1 MKKQELTRAFR
12 YVTHSSATKETTF
25 VRTKRAEQ
33 APPHSPTLDI
43 PPRSHPATR
52 QKPCLMYD
60 FFSCGLNKAVTQ
72 VAQKEERRFGKA
84 LYRVIYCILAAP
96 PKLGPTFLNKVDIAD
111 AYMRTGVRLEDIPS
125 LAFLFPKSTPEE
137 DQLVGFHLSI
147 PMGCVESSAFFCA
160 NTKTVKDLTL
170 DNLSTRHNA
179 LPHHLEDLADTKPPQ
194 TSTEEVTAD
203 LESDSN
209 W

>member
-1 MKKQELTRAFR
+1 MGPNKIHQLTPNPHPAATLIKHMRVHGVPIKSEWGMKKQELTRAFR

-60 FFSCGLNKAVTQ
+60 FFLCGLNKAVTQ

-84 LYRVIYCILAAP
+84 IYRVIYCILAAP
-96 PKLGPTFLNKVDIAD
+96 PQARPHVPQQSGYCRCIHAHRGPPRGYPIFGIPISKIHTRGRPTSRVSPFN
-111 AYMRTGVRLEDIPS
+111 THGVCRIFRLLLRNHQDG
-125 LAFLFPKSTPEE
+125 
-137 DQLVGFHLSI
+137 QG
-147 PMGCVESSAFFCA
+147 
-160 NTKTVKDLTL
+160 
-170 DNLSTRHNA
+170 
-179 LPHHLEDLADTKPPQ
+179 PHT
-194 TSTEEVTAD
+194 
-203 LESDSN
+203 
-209 W
+209 